1 MPLVSGQVGTRRDV
15 LHVVK
20 TMLVKRRLGLTKVT
34 KMKGHATG
42 FWSGWDKAGNDEADS
57 AADLVT
63 KRVLVRAIDSRR
75 HFAGL
80 CSLGYPVA

>member
-1 MPLVSGQVGTRRDV
+1 M

-63 KRVLVRAIDSRR
+63 KRVLVRAIDSRAS
-75 HFAGL
+75 FCWVVQPWVSCCVASIG
-80 CSLGYPVA
+80 SLHC